1 MQCEIC
7 HAELAADS
15 IACPECGAPILQNVE
30 CFENTMEIQ
39 RILRTIMVENC
50 KESPFNTRKLVALM
64 KDYLTDYKKECRLL
78 IYVIDCGI
86 LKNMLSEPDRNI
98 AIMRAKSRLVSE
110 CFISQQAAEFVLCC
124 LTYML
129 KWPYKSEPV
138 AAPEPVAAK
147 SSPSDEKTAEPA
159 EKHEDKKDKK
169 KNRTKPP
176 TVDSKVFRPI
186 DAVKFR
192 LTRNVIIPD
201 GYTKIEGFSFDKY
214 GFISSVVLPDTVMAI
229 GEYAFSGCK
238 HLKSISIPESVKL
251 IREGAFC
258 QCSELDSVKI
268 PEGILEIADNTFMCC
283 ESLQVM
289 VIPSSVS
296 SIGVQAF
303 SGCDNLHK
311 IFIPESVKFIDEN
324 AFSCCPNLKVRC
336 YENSYVHK
344 YCLVNKIKTET
355 VSVGADL

>member
-15 IACPECGAPILQNVE
+15 VACPDCGAPILQNVE

-50 KESPFNTRKLVALM
+50 RESPFNTRKLVALM

-86 LKNMLSEPDRNI
+86 LKNMLSESDRNI
-98 AIMRAKSRLVSE
+98 AVMRAKSRLISE

-138 AAPEPVAAK
+138 VESVPEKISV
-147 SSPSDEKTAEPA
+147 SDEKTAASADNSE
-159 EKHEDKKDKK
+159 EKKDKK
-169 KNRTKPP
+169 DGDTGPLS
-176 TVDSKVFRPI
+176 VDSKVLRPI

-201 GYTKIEGFSFDKY
+201 GYTRIEGFCFDKY
-214 GFISSVVLPDTVMAI
+214 GFIHSIVLPETLMAI

-238 HLKSISIPESVKL
+238 HLKSVFIPETVKV

-258 QCSELDSVKI
+258 QCSELDSIKI
-268 PEGILEIADNTFMCC
+268 PEGVLEIADNTFMCC

-289 VIPSSVS
+289 VIPSTVS

-303 SGCDNLHK
+303 SGCDNFHK
-311 IFIPESVKFIDEN
+311 IFIPESVKFIDDN
-324 AFSCCPNLKVRC
+324 AFSCCPKLTVRC

-344 YCLVNKIKTET
+344 YCIVNNIKTET
-355 VSVGADL
+355 VTVGANL